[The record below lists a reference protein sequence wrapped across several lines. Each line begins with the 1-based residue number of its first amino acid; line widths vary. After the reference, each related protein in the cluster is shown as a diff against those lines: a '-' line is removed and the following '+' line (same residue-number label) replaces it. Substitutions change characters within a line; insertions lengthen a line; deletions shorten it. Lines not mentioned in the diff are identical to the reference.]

1 MVTIK
6 RTLEKE
12 EKDRV
17 WENNKEVVDQN
28 STEPPKDEDKNKNS
42 NNNIDIT
49 DKGGEPS
56 RGSYQERDTTER
68 INRDLELAGSQS
80 RWTVFSYS

>member
-17 WENNKEVVDQN
+17 GENNKEVVDQN
-28 STEPPKDEDKNKNS
+28 STEPPKDEEKNKNS
-42 NNNIDIT
+42 NNSIDIT

-56 RGSYQERDTTER
+56 RGSYQESLQIDK
-68 INRDLELAGSQS
+68 
-80 RWTVFSYS
+80 W

>member
-17 WENNKEVVDQN
+17 GENNKEVVDQN
-28 STEPPKDEDKNKNS
+28 STEPPKDEEKN
-42 NNNIDIT
+42 
-49 DKGGEPS
+49 
-56 RGSYQERDTTER
+56 
-68 INRDLELAGSQS
+68 
-80 RWTVFSYS
+80 